1 VAEHTVPDDA
11 GRDAQARFEAIPG
24 TGQQP
29 PTVRAAGDIDLINV
43 DQFRAALDEAGA
55 AAGEIT
61 ADMTAVTYCD
71 SAAIHALFTAARQRR
86 LTVVVGAASPV
97 TTMLKLAGLDH
108 VATVV
113 TE

>member
-1 VAEHTVPDDA
+1 MAEHTIPDDA
-11 GRDAQARFEAIPG
+11 DRDTQARFEAIPG
-24 TGQQP
+24 TGQLP
-29 PTVRAAGDIDLINV
+29 PLVRAAGDIDLTNV
-43 DQFRAALDEAGA
+43 DQFRAALAGA
-55 AAGEIT
+55 DAGAGEIT

-86 LTVVVGAASPV
+86 LTVVVGAASPI
-97 TTMLKLAGLDH
+97 TTMLKLAGLDQ